1 MQPFHNPTLLPIP
14 PHLVK
19 TIQNGK
25 YIDLGDLLPEALSE
39 AFDKAQQEV
48 KRGYREVQMKHSIN
62 TPIDWG
68 WPFLPLLLSCST
80 HFQPECAPQLTTYSN
95 IIFRLACEVKGKV
108 WLRYDRAFRQAAAS
122 QPTLRWDRRKPD
134 VWLESIAGRPGSG
147 GGVRAFICRECSDS
161 IASLQETGY
170 V

>member
-1 MQPFHNPTLLPIP
+1 MVQPFHNPTLLPIP

-68 WPFLPLLLSCST
+68 LAFSTFAAVMQHTLPARVCTPT
-80 HFQPECAPQLTTYSN
+80 HYLQQYHFPTGLRGEGESVA
-95 IIFRLACEVKGKV
+95 EV
-108 WLRYDRAFRQAAAS
+108 
-122 QPTLRWDRRKPD
+122 
-134 VWLESIAGRPGSG
+134 
-147 GGVRAFICRECSDS
+147 
-161 IASLQETGY
+161 
-170 V
+170 